1 MTGCICLSRLPYP
14 GLGLSFGTKSTV
26 YRTLRNKGRRK
37 ASFIHSPFRVIYPR
51 VPALRVRLRCEC
63 GCCRY
68 VRLRGGRPLRG
79 AAPEG
84 LVPLDS
90 LSSPAGGT
98 RAGYGCLLVLLRPAK
113 RTAGRRGVCGKNFCI
128 LVYDTYNSGESLK
141 TSGFCTVC
149 RYTAAHPKTKGA
161 HSL

>member
-90 LSSPAGGT
+90 RLSPAGGT
-98 RAGYGCLLVLLRPAK
+98 GANTYTIMRTAPFVPPARRAVLRGQRQRDLSLWTPVYRLRAGRGLM
-113 RTAGRRGVCGKNFCI
+113 RT
-128 LVYDTYNSGESLK
+128 
-141 TSGFCTVC
+141 
-149 RYTAAHPKTKGA
+149 
-161 HSL
+161 